1 MQKIDKA
8 LIYQLNTL
16 ASQKPYKGENPPSF
30 WPHMACTTLCRFTLA
45 RFHVSCF
52 WCRTRRFFYGKL
64 DRSKYHFNQRLG
76 GIITPNEMTLRCI
89 FRKFYEDRVFFV
101 HTPKGLKVQKVP
113 HMLIDERVVYYLLLD
128 NNRKFSH
135 FKDIFFDKVFKKIEE
150 LVDVGDNLS
159 FPKKLE
165 LRYLYTAAEA
175 LAN

>member
-1 MQKIDKA
+1 
-8 LIYQLNTL
+8 
-16 ASQKPYKGENPPSF
+16 
-30 WPHMACTTLCRFTLA
+30 
-45 RFHVSCF
+45 
-52 WCRTRRFFYGKL
+52 
-64 DRSKYHFNQRLG
+64 
-76 GIITPNEMTLRCI
+76 MTLRCI